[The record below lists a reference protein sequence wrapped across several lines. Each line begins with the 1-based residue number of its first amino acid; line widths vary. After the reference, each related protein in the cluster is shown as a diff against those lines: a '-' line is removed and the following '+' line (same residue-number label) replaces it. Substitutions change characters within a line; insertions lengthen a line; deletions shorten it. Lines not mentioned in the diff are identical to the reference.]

1 MYINREEEILHRECS
16 EAQAQAAQRAV
27 CAPSLEVLRAGLDGA
42 LSPDLVRGSSA
53 HGRGLDLDEL

>member
-27 CAPSLEVLRAGLDGA
+27 CAPSLEVLQARLHGA
-42 LSPDLVRGSSA
+42 LGN
-53 HGRGLDLDEL
+53 